1 MTNRIG
7 ASFLLEFFNEMNSRF
22 MFRINSGER
31 AFSIVTIV
39 IILDFVYSFK
49 TSLYADLELY
59 HYNDFHHDGTISSFT

>member
-1 MTNRIG
+1 
-7 ASFLLEFFNEMNSRF
+7 MNSSF

-31 AFSIVTIV
+31 ACSIVSIV

-59 HYNDFHHDGTISSFT
+59 RYRDFYHDDIN